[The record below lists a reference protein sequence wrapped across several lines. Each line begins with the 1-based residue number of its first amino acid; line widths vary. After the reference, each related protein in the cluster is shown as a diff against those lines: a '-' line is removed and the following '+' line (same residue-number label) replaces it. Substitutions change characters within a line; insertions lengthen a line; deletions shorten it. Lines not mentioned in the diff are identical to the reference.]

1 MDAIITALQNIASQ
15 SGQIQTAMLAILG
28 VLVTIGI
35 AWAIVGGLR
44 K

>member
-1 MDAIITALQNIASQ
+1 MDSIVTELTNI
-15 SGQIQTAMLAILG
+15 SGQAGDIKTAMLAILG

-35 AWAIVGGLR
+35 AFLIVKGLQ